1 MAKTKGVNEK
11 KQKGMELKA
20 VNKATKD
27 SAKAADNERQEGTF
41 LFEGLLFCSQTQFLY
56 NHHSSLTS

>member
-1 MAKTKGVNEK
+1 MKGVNEK

-20 VNKATKD
+20 ANKATKD
-27 SAKAADNERQEGTF
+27 SAKAAEIERQEGAF
-41 LFEGLLFCSQTQFLY
+41 LFEGLFLCRQHHFLY